1 MKRLVIFIIS
11 LCLVLLCGCAKKE
24 NNTTI
29 PQENK
34 EKELIGVWLTFS
46 EIKALCSGSEG
57 FDAAFNEVIKNCKTL
72 GINTV
77 FLQVRPFCDAIYK
90 SQYFPQSDYI
100 AGEDEDV
107 LKKAIEIAK
116 ASDISIHAWINPYR
130 VATSFNDIN
139 MLPDDSP
146 AKIWRT
152 DDNTENDDN
161 VCTTDNGIYLN
172 PAKDD
177 VKKLILNGVR
187 EIIENYSVD
196 GIHMDDYFYPTIDT
210 EFDSKSYET
219 YKATVETPLDI
230 GDWRRKNVNGL
241 LNSVYCAVKAKDSR
255 LVFGVSP
262 AADIERCYNTLYAD
276 VEGWIGGGYIDY
288 IMPQLYFGFEYPK
301 EEFRFHNLLDKWRS
315 MTENKPVKFYCGLA
329 NYKVG
334 TENEPDKAEWNNYD
348 DIIARQIVMLREKK
362 ANGFVFFSY
371 SSLFSDEQLNKNQFI
386 KTMEII

>member
-130 VATSFNDIN
+130 VSTNTTPET
-139 MLPDDSP
+139 L
-146 AKIWRT
+146 AKSNPFYT
-152 DDNTENDDN
+152 D
-161 VCTTDNGIYLN
+161 
-172 PAKDD
+172 
-177 VKKLILNGVR
+177 GV
-187 EIIENYSVD
+187 
-196 GIHMDDYFYPTIDT
+196 
-210 EFDSKSYET
+210 
-219 YKATVETPLDI
+219 
-230 GDWRRKNVNGL
+230 
-241 LNSVYCAVKAKDSR
+241 
-255 LVFGVSP
+255 
-262 AADIERCYNTLYAD
+262 
-276 VEGWIGGGYIDY
+276 
-288 IMPQLYFGFEYPK
+288 GFE
-301 EEFRFHNLLDKWRS
+301 
-315 MTENKPVKFYCGLA
+315 TESAARPLSEYAGPSGYRQGLGS
-329 NYKVG
+329 V
-334 TENEPDKAEWNNYD
+334 PQ
-348 DIIARQIVMLREKK
+348 ARRHEDPASLR
-362 ANGFVFFSY
+362 
-371 SSLFSDEQLNKNQFI
+371 L
-386 KTMEII
+386 